1 MNSFSALILF
11 LDPFFIAPFRMVSSP
26 AMGYLFGTAVLTLLC
41 FILGDLSAMGVKFIN
56 RKYLKKIQN
65 DMDHHHH
72 LSEKAL
78 MMGDKE
84 SYKAVNRQA
93 LNAFGHSFS
102 LGGAIFCVSIWP
114 LPFALAWMDSRFAHA
129 PLELPFSLPFL
140 GVSIHYFASFILIY
154 IAVRVMGSALI
165 HRLPWYS
172 ELTAGPAGAGESPA

>member
-1 MNSFSALILF
+1 MNSFSTLILF

-26 AMGYLFGTAVLTLLC
+26 VFGYLLGTAVLTFLC
-41 FILGDLSAMGVKFIN
+41 FILGDVSAMGVKFLN
-56 RKYLKKIQN
+56 RKYVRKIQN
-65 DMDHHHH
+65 DMDRHHH

-93 LNAFGHSFS
+93 LDAFGHSFS

-140 GVSIHYFASFILIY
+140 GGSIHYFASFILIY
-154 IAVRVMGSALI
+154 IAVRIMGSALI
-165 HRLPWYS
+165 HLLPWYAGLS
-172 ELTAGPAGAGESPA
+172 EGLAGKKETPA

>member
-1 MNSFSALILF
+1 MNSFSSLVLF
-11 LDPFFIAPFRMVSSP
+11 LDPFFIAPFRIISSP
-26 AMGYLFGTAVLTLLC
+26 VPGYFLGTAALAFLC

-56 RKYLKKIQN
+56 RKHLGKIQN
-65 DMDHHHH
+65 DMDRHHH

-93 LNAFGHSFS
+93 LDAFGHSFS

-114 LPFALAWMDSRFAHA
+114 LPFALAWMDSRFAQA

-140 GVSIHYFASFILIY
+140 GGSIHYFASFILIY
-154 IAVRVMGSALI
+154 IAVRITGSALI
-165 HRLPWYS
+165 RRLPWYAGRS
-172 ELTAGPAGAGESPA
+172 EGLAGTKETPA